1 MPTTTIDLSNAVW
14 TVKNFVY
21 SSTATLTC
29 EQIVQIPQNATSVTV
44 SFKLSGN
51 AAADSVFEF
60 FATQAQEDAYINNN
74 IAPSPEDYGDGWQ
87 GVYDSSTGI
96 TTHSF
101 TDNSNRKSFVIIV
114 GFQPIGNLR
123 TITPADLVECIVT
136 INTHVAGWYGR
147 NGEMPSNYAFPNTP
161 ARALSNKNSLPLS
174 AWRQDESFN
183 YDFPYIALFPGI
195 ESISYG
201 FIKQRDYITVYDMT
215 TPKADFVTNGLAI
228 LHPSAAVVHEI
239 INGEW
244 TLTITHPFDTDGIW
258 QYIRESNLIKCAG
271 QIYTVKRV
279 EWHYETANT
288 GYLTATCEHVFYQ
301 QCDMWVYAENV
312 SVVGYIYC
320 KLAMDA
326 AFAAAETHDESYM
339 TRYAFEWDS
348 DWHFNGAWYPT
359 ISGDGCTPIELLL
372 GSGGIID
379 RQGGELY
386 RDNFYFS
393 INARMEGARDNSF
406 DIRLG
411 LNLIGIVRTV
421 DASQLCL
428 LMRLKDTRTGAWG
441 AVSYDGRAWPSF
453 QFPHNVPRSDT
464 VTFGD
469 EAYEAVEAGEVDIF
483 DLIFQEL
490 FARFAKTSTPVICYD
505 VNLRDVKNNPD
516 FEELNPHYRYKVG
529 DTGRIY
535 DERLGGEVI
544 LKITETETDG
554 ITGDV
559 TRVVFGSKN
568 SFTRSAGYPQINP
581 IEPDSAEGAIQI
593 RDKNGLLLF
602 DVDNDAIMKRAVYN

>member
-29 EQIVQIPQNATSVTV
+29 EQIVQIPQNATSVAV

-51 AAADSVFEF
+51 AAADSIFEF
-60 FATQAQEDAYINNN
+60 FATQAKEDAYINNN
-74 IAPSPEDYGDGWQ
+74 VLPNPEDYGDGWA
-87 GVYDSSTGI
+87 GDYNSTTGI
-96 TTHSF
+96 TTHGF
-101 TDNSNRKSFVIIV
+101 TDNSNRKSFAVAV
-114 GFQPIGNLR
+114 AFKPISDLR
-123 TITPADLVECIVT
+123 SIAPTDLVECIVT

-147 NGEMPSNYAFPNTP
+147 NGEMPSNYAFPDTP

-174 AWRQDESFN
+174 AWRQEMLVN
-183 YDFPYIALFPGI
+183 NDFPYIALFPGI

-215 TPKADFVTNGLAI
+215 TEKADFITNGLAI
-228 LHPSAAVVHEI
+228 LHPSSAVVHEV

-244 TLTITHPFDTDGIW
+244 TLSLTHPFDKEGRW
-258 QYIRESNLIKCAG
+258 QYIRESNIIKCCG
-271 QIYTVKRV
+271 QLFTVKRV

-288 GYLTATCEHVFYQ
+288 GYVTATCEAMFYQ
-301 QCDMWVYAENV
+301 LCDMWCYADTAPI
-312 SVVGYIYC
+312 VGWFSC
-320 KLAMDA
+320 KA
-326 AFAAAETHDESYM
+326 AIDGIMLIAEAHDESYM
-339 TRYAFEWDS
+339 TRYGFEWDS
-348 DWHFNGAWYPT
+348 SWMWSSNWLRVINA
-359 ISGDGCTPIELLL
+359 DGCTPVELLL

-379 RQGGELY
+379 QKGGELY

-393 INARMEGARDNSF
+393 INERMEGALDNAF

-411 LNLIGIVRTV
+411 MNLCGIVRTV
-421 DASQLCL
+421 DASELCL

-469 EAYEAVEAGEVDIF
+469 EVYAAVESGTLDIF
-483 DLIFQEL
+483 DVIFPEL
-490 FARFAKTSTPVICYD
+490 FARFNRTSTPVICYE
-505 VNLRDVKNNPD
+505 VNLLDARNHGD
-516 FEELNPHYRYKVG
+516 FKEIQPNYRYKVG

-554 ITGDV
+554 ITGEITKV
-559 TRVVFGSKN
+559 TFGSKN
-568 SFTRSAGYPQINP
+568 SFTRGAEYPHVNP
-581 IEPDSAEGAIQI
+581 IQPESIEGAFQLRDKDRYPM
-593 RDKNGLLLF
+593 RDKNGLK
-602 DVDNDAIMKRAVYN
+602 IMRKVVR

>member
-1 MPTTTIDLSNAVW
+1 MA
-14 TVKNFVY
+14 
-21 SSTATLTC
+21 
-29 EQIVQIPQNATSVTV
+29 
-44 SFKLSGN
+44 
-51 AAADSVFEF
+51 
-60 FATQAQEDAYINNN
+60 
-74 IAPSPEDYGDGWQ
+74 
-87 GVYDSSTGI
+87 
-96 TTHSF
+96 
-101 TDNSNRKSFVIIV
+101 
-114 GFQPIGNLR
+114 
-123 TITPADLVECIVT
+123 
-136 INTHVAGWYGR
+136 WYGIP
-147 NGEMPSNYAFPNTP
+147 GEIPNNTEFPDAP
-161 ARALSNKNSLPLS
+161 ARALSGKSSLPLS
-174 AWRQDESFN
+174 AWRSDLGVN
-183 YDFPYIALFPGI
+183 YDYPYIMLLPEI
-195 ESISYG
+195 ERITVELV
-201 FIKQRDYITVYDMT
+201 KQREYICVYDMKT
-215 TPKADFVTNGLAI
+215 EKPDFANNGLAI

-271 QIYTVKRV
+271 QIFTVKRV

-288 GYLTATCEHVFYQ
+288 GYLTATCEHIFYQ

-348 DWHFNGAWYPT
+348 DWQFTGAWYPT
-359 ISGDGCTPIELLL
+359 ISGDGCTPVELLL

-379 RQGGELY
+379 QKGGELY
-386 RDNFYFS
+386 RNNFYFS
-393 INARMEGARDNSF
+393 INQRMEGALDNAF
-406 DIRLG
+406 DIRIG
-411 LNLIGIVRTV
+411 LNLLGIVRTV

-428 LMRLKDTRTGAWG
+428 IMRLKDTRTGAWG

-469 EAYEAVEAGEVDIF
+469 EVYDAVEAGTLDIF
-483 DLIFQEL
+483 DVIFPEL
-490 FARFAKTSTPVICYD
+490 FARFNKTSTPVICYE
-505 VNLRDVKNNPD
+505 VNLLDARNHGD
-516 FEELNPHYRYKVG
+516 FKEIKPNYRYKVG

-554 ITGDV
+554 ITGEITKV
-559 TRVVFGSKN
+559 TFGSKN
-568 SFTRSAGYPQINP
+568 SFTRGAGYPQVNP
-581 IEPDSAEGAIQI
+581 IQPESVEGAFQL
-593 RDKNGLLLF
+593 RDKDKYPMRDSNGLK
-602 DVDNDAIMKRAVYN
+602 IMRKVVR